1 MHGDRPLSR
10 DGVAAVLRQR
20 IRDGGWR
27 PGTSL
32 PTQQELEEEFGVKRT
47 VIRQALGILH
57 REGLLSM
64 GRGAPATVAE
74 AAPSPEAPRAADV
87 ELADRLANAFRARH
101 VTIDAFSLTTE
112 TLNSALTPA
121 RMAVTEQ
128 HLSPESLT
136 VRVLLPTPDSRL
148 ALPRHVGDTQDA
160 KPLHRLRRLMHTYAN
175 ALQAELEGL
184 RVRGLIPRVTVEI
197 RSVAITPVHKLYL
210 LNGSEALFGYYRVV
224 QRPVDIEDESVDI
237 YDVLG
242 IDTKLF
248 RSASSGQRDEQETMF
263 VEESLLWFE
272 SLWST
277 IAEPLDLE

>member
-1 MHGDRPLSR
+1 M
-10 DGVAAVLRQR
+10 AAVLRQR

-47 VIRQALGILH
+47 VVRQALGILH

-74 AAPSPEAPRAADV
+74 AEAEASPEAPRPADV

-101 VTIDAFSLTTE
+101 VTIDTFSLTTE

-148 ALPRHVGDTQDA
+148 ALPRHVGDIQDA
-160 KPLHRLRRLMHTYAN
+160 KPLHRLRRLMRTYAN

-184 RVRGLIPRVTVEI
+184 RVRGLIPQVTVEI
-197 RSVAITPVHKLYL
+197 RSVAITRCT
-210 LNGSEALFGYYRVV
+210 SC
-224 QRPVDIEDESVDI
+224 
-237 YDVLG
+237 
-242 IDTKLF
+242 TC
-248 RSASSGQRDEQETMF
+248 
-263 VEESLLWFE
+263 
-272 SLWST
+272 
-277 IAEPLDLE
+277 